1 MTSAAERGAETDTP
15 GRSRPD
21 GLPVQPGV
29 PRSDTAERIA
39 SRGPATSATSE
50 ARDER
55 TEPAEPTGPA
65 EPAAPDRTIDEAEL
79 DRICLHNLLS
89 ACADMI
95 FFKDRESRFLRVSA
109 SAAEFSGTDP
119 AGMIGKTVRDYF
131 TPEHAAA
138 AFATEK
144 TIMRTGRAI
153 IDFEEPHLRPGT
165 PEEETLSATK
175 QPLRDFDGRVI
186 GTFGISRDITAR
198 KISERELKARTAE
211 LDRVGRELK
220 TLLDS
225 SPDLMARFDRDL
237 RCTYANPAAREI
249 TGVEM
254 LGHTSRE
261 RGYSEDFLSVW
272 EDSLRHV
279 LETGQ
284 DTEREFNVRVTGEYR
299 FLHTRFVPELDSDGK
314 VCSVLSVSRD
324 LTERRRIEEALAEQA
339 VRDPLTGLANRTLL
353 VSRIREAIELGGAD
367 PDRLA
372 VLFLDLDRFKLVN
385 DSLGHAAG
393 DELLAAV
400 ADRLRRAVRRGD
412 LVARFGGDEFVVLC
426 ENVAGQTEAGA
437 IAQRVIDCLI
447 PPFDCAGKAMHVR
460 TSIGIALAHGPD
472 TTVDELLRDADAAMY
487 QAKSDG
493 AVAGGYRFFEPATHE
508 RAVHRMNLEQDLRQ
522 AVERGEFTLVYQ
534 PIVAL
539 SDGRV
544 TGAEALIRWRHPER
558 GLLPPAAFLDVA
570 EETQLIVPIG
580 RWVLDEA
587 CRQLAEWSAALS
599 AAEAEAAEATATDGD
614 RTGPRRLPLLSVNL
628 SSRQL
633 SHDPDLVSQVT
644 KAIARHGVPADLICL
659 EVTETAVHEAS
670 LTARSALA
678 AFSGAGI
685 KIALDDYGTGYS
697 SLGHLRDNPVDT
709 LKIDRVFISGLTRNR
724 GDDAIV
730 VAVITLAHALGMRV
744 VAEGVETTEQRD
756 RLRELGC
763 DFAQGHLFAM
773 PLRAEEYGELLRSG
787 AAAVGAV
794 SCG

>member
-1 MTSAAERGAETDTP
+1 MTSAAERGAGTGSREQ
-15 GRSRPD
+15 SRPD
-21 GLPVQPGV
+21 GVPVQPGV
-29 PRSDTAERIA
+29 PDPESGERAGASAGERIA
-39 SRGPATSATSE
+39 DG
-50 ARDER
+50 
-55 TEPAEPTGPA
+55 
-65 EPAAPDRTIDEAEL
+65 PDRPIDQAEL

-95 FFKDRESRFLRVSA
+95 FFKDRDSRFLRVST

-131 TPEHAAA
+131 TPEHADA

-144 TIMRTGRAI
+144 AIMTTGLAI
-153 IDFEEPHLRPGT
+153 TDFEEPHLRHGT
-165 PEEETLSATK
+165 PEEETLSASK
-175 QPLRDFDGRVI
+175 QPLRDFDGRII
-186 GTFGISRDITAR
+186 GTFGISRDITSR
-198 KISERELKARTAE
+198 KIAERELEARTAE

-220 TLLDS
+220 TLLDT
-225 SPDLMARFDRDL
+225 SPDLMARFDRTL
-237 RCTYANPAAREI
+237 RCTYANPAATEL

-261 RGYSEDFLSVW
+261 RGYSEDFLGAW
-272 EDSLRHV
+272 EESLQYV
-279 LETGQ
+279 LATGQ
-284 DTEREFNVRVTGEYR
+284 DTEREFNVRIGGEYR
-299 FLHTRFVPELDSDGK
+299 FLHTRFVPELDADGQ
-314 VCSVLSVSRD
+314 VASVLSVSRD
-324 LTERRRIEEALAEQA
+324 LTDRRRIEEALAEQA

-353 VSRIREAIELGGAD
+353 VSRIREAIELGGGAGD
-367 PDRLA
+367 QLA

-400 ADRLRRAVRRGD
+400 ADRLRKAVRHGD

-426 ENVAGQTEAGA
+426 QKVAGQTEAAA
-437 IAQRVIDCLI
+437 IAQRIIDCLI
-447 PPFDCAGKAMHVR
+447 RPFDCAGKPMHVR

-472 TTVDELLRDADAAMY
+472 ATVDELLRDADAAMY

-522 AVERGEFTLVYQ
+522 AVERGEFTLLYQ

-539 SDGRV
+539 TDGRV
-544 TGAEALIRWRHPER
+544 TGAEALIRWRHPEQ
-558 GLLPPAAFLDVA
+558 GVLTPGAFLEVA

-587 CRQLAEWSAALS
+587 CRQLAAWDASLAAS
-599 AAEAEAAEATATDGD
+599 GGDGDGAGPGAGDGAGPGAGDGD
-614 RTGPRRLPLLSVNL
+614 RVGVVDMRLPLLSVNL

-633 SHDPDLVSQVT
+633 SHDADLVGRVG
-644 KAIARHGVPADLICL
+644 KAIARAGIAADRICL

-670 LTARSALA
+670 LTAHSALA

-744 VAEGVETTEQRD
+744 VAEGVETVEQRD

-773 PLRAEEYGELLRSG
+773 PLSAEEFEGLLVSG
-787 AAAVGAV
+787 AAAVGAM
-794 SCG
+794 SLN

>member
-1 MTSAAERGAETDTP
+1 MASAAERGTGTGAH
-15 GRSRPD
+15 GQSRPD
-21 GLPVQPGV
+21 GVPPKPGM
-29 PRSDTAERIA
+29 PH
-39 SRGPATSATSE
+39 SE
-50 ARDER
+50 ADARI
-55 TEPAEPTGPA
+55 PASGP
-65 EPAAPDRTIDEAEL
+65 ESLDTPALPAVPPGPEGPVRPIDEAEL

-95 FFKDRESRFLRVSA
+95 FFKDRESRFLRVSD
-109 SAAEFSGTDP
+109 SAAEFSGTEP
-119 AGMIGKTVRDYF
+119 AAMIGKTVRDYF
-131 TPEHAAA
+131 TAEHAAA
-138 AFATEK
+138 AFATEQS
-144 TIMRTGRAI
+144 IMSSGRAI
-153 IDFEEPHLRPGT
+153 TDFEEPHLRAGT
-165 PEEETLSATK
+165 PEEETLSASK
-175 QPLRDFDGRVI
+175 QPLRDFDGRII

-198 KISERELKARTAE
+198 KISERELEARTAE

-220 TLLDS
+220 TLLDT

-237 RCTYANPAAREI
+237 RCTYANPAARGL

-254 LGHTSRE
+254 LGRTTRE
-261 RGYSEDFLSVW
+261 RGYSEDFLGVW
-272 EDSLRHV
+272 EESLRYV
-279 LETGQ
+279 LETGL
-284 DTEREFNVRVTGEYR
+284 DTEREFSVTVAGRSR
-299 FLHTRFVPELDSDGK
+299 FLHTRFVPELDGDGR
-314 VCSVLSVSRD
+314 VASVLSVSRD

-353 VSRIREAIELGGAD
+353 VSRIREAIELGGGQD
-367 PDRLA
+367 DRLA

-400 ADRLRRAVRRGD
+400 ADRLRKAVRRGD

-426 ENVAGQTEAGA
+426 ENVAGHAEAA
-437 IAQRVIDCLI
+437 VIAQRVIDCLI
-447 PPFDCAGKAMHVR
+447 RPFDCAGKPMHVR

-487 QAKSDG
+487 QAKADG

-534 PIVAL
+534 PIVAME
-539 SDGRV
+539 DGRV

-558 GLLPPAAFLDVA
+558 GLLAPGAFLEVA

-587 CRQLAEWSAALS
+587 CRQLAAWNAALV
-599 AAEAEAAEATATDGD
+599 AEAGDGSGTEAADGTDVGAD
-614 RTGPRRLPLLSVNL
+614 VAADPRLPLLAVNL

-633 SHDPDLVSQVT
+633 SHDSDLVSQVT
-644 KAIARHGVPADLICL
+644 KAMARNNVPTGRICL

-678 AFSGAGI
+678 AFSAAGI

-744 VAEGVETTEQRD
+744 VAEGVETPEQAA

-763 DFAQGHLFAM
+763 DFAQGHLFAK
-773 PLRAEEYGELLRSG
+773 PLCAEEFGELLRSG

-794 SCG
+794 SCH